1 MDKNYWMF
9 RVRDHDYALDN
20 NIVSYGWSDF
30 KLGQERKEDFQKI
43 KKISGSARAVSMA
56 RNFCKIQKGDIV
68 LMPLWKNVAIGKIIS
83 DAIHSEDLK
92 EKDEANTYEVEWLA
106 KSYGRNN
113 FSSALQSSLKY
124 RGTFLNLW
132 RYETDLE
139 RKIETGFKN
148 IDVEYIDFCR
158 NKRKKEIEVI
168 ADHIN
173 SNSKIKF
180 SDNEFEIFIKDLFAI
195 NYGFEANLNSNKKEA
210 IDGKDLTVS
219 LDIDELETHLVYNI
233 QVKQH
238 EGVSNRKAID
248 QILKSDASAN
258 ETKNVVVN
266 TGRFNEDDKK
276 YAEENS
282 VILID
287 ADKLAEMIYENF
299 DKIDDEYKA
308 KLNLYSS
315 IRPVEK

>member
-1 MDKNYWMF
+1 MNY
-9 RVRDHDYALDN
+9 
-20 NIVSYGWSDF
+20 
-30 KLGQERKEDFQKI
+30 K
-43 KKISGSARAVSMA
+43 
-56 RNFCKIQKGDIV
+56 
-68 LMPLWKNVAIGKIIS
+68 
-83 DAIHSEDLK
+83 
-92 EKDEANTYEVEWLA
+92 
-106 KSYGRNN
+106 
-113 FSSALQSSLKY
+113 
-124 RGTFLNLW
+124 
-132 RYETDLE
+132 RY
-139 RKIETGFKN
+139 
-148 IDVEYIDFCR
+148 
-158 NKRKKEIEVI
+158 
-168 ADHIN
+168 
-173 SNSKIKF
+173 
-180 SDNEFEIFIKDLFAI
+180 
-195 NYGFEANLNSNKKEA
+195 
-210 IDGKDLTVS
+210 
-219 LDIDELETHLVYNI
+219 LVYNI

-238 EGVSNRKAID
+238 EGISNRKAID

>member
-1 MDKNYWMF
+1 M
-9 RVRDHDYALDN
+9 
-20 NIVSYGWSDF
+20 
-30 KLGQERKEDFQKI
+30 
-43 KKISGSARAVSMA
+43 
-56 RNFCKIQKGDIV
+56 
-68 LMPLWKNVAIGKIIS
+68 
-83 DAIHSEDLK
+83 
-92 EKDEANTYEVEWLA
+92 
-106 KSYGRNN
+106 
-113 FSSALQSSLKY
+113 
-124 RGTFLNLW
+124 
-132 RYETDLE
+132 
-139 RKIETGFKN
+139 
-148 IDVEYIDFCR
+148 
-158 NKRKKEIEVI
+158 
-168 ADHIN
+168 
-173 SNSKIKF
+173 
-180 SDNEFEIFIKDLFAI
+180 
-195 NYGFEANLNSNKKEA
+195 
-210 IDGKDLTVS
+210 
-219 LDIDELETHLVYNI
+219 DIDELETYLVYNI

-238 EGVSNRKAID
+238 EGISNRKAID

>member
-1 MDKNYWMF
+1 M
-9 RVRDHDYALDN
+9 
-20 NIVSYGWSDF
+20 
-30 KLGQERKEDFQKI
+30 
-43 KKISGSARAVSMA
+43 
-56 RNFCKIQKGDIV
+56 
-68 LMPLWKNVAIGKIIS
+68 
-83 DAIHSEDLK
+83 
-92 EKDEANTYEVEWLA
+92 EWLA